1 MRLRPVFA
9 LTALAISALVLSAC
23 GADSPLADGPG
34 PLPDRAGPLT
44 NNQGNE
50 AFNNENYGAALDA
63 YALADQKMPDR
74 PEPEYNSGNAL
85 YRMNS
90 LEEAQTLYQEAL
102 VRADDEEMSRNS
114 VFNIG
119 NVLFTSGQYADAVE
133 AYKEAL
139 RIDSTD
145 LGAKYNLELA
155 LQQLQQQEA
164 ESQPGESDSE
174 QDEQQQ
180 NQGQQQQNDPDE
192 QEDQEDQDQQ
202 GQNSPSEEAQPSEAE
217 DGSSEEPQPSP
228 IEGLTEEQ
236 ARQLLQSVGDNADT
250 LQSRIQQVLVVTG
263 PGPERNW

>member
-1 MRLRPVFA
+1 MRLRPVLA
-9 LTALAISALVLSAC
+9 LTLLVITTLALSAC

-50 AFNNENYGAALDA
+50 AFDAQNYGAALDA
-63 YALADQKMPDR
+63 YALADQKMPER

-85 YRMNS
+85 YRMDS
-90 LEEAQTLYQEAL
+90 LEEAQALYQRAL
-102 VRADDEEMSRNS
+102 VKADDEEMSRNS

-119 NVLFTSGQYADAVE
+119 NVLFISGQYADAVE

-139 RIDSTD
+139 RLDPTD
-145 LGAKYNLELA
+145 LDAKYNLELA

-164 ESQPGESDSE
+164 ESQSEESDSE
-174 QDEQQQ
+174 GDDQQQ
-180 NQGQQQQNDPDE
+180 NEGQQQQNEPGD
-192 QEDQEDQDQQ
+192 QEDQEQQ
-202 GQNSPSEEAQPSEAE
+202 GQDSPSEQPQQGESE
-217 DGSSEEPQPSP
+217 DDFDEEPQPAP

-236 ARQLLQSVGDNADT
+236 ARQLLQSVGENTDT

>member
-1 MRLRPVFA
+1 MRLRTVLT
-9 LTALAISALVLSAC
+9 LTALIMTAIALSAC

-44 NNQGNE
+44 NNRGNE
-50 AFNNENYGAALDA
+50 AFNAEDYGAALDA
-63 YALADQKMPDR
+63 YTLADQRMPER
-74 PEPEYNSGNAL
+74 PEPEYNAGNAL
-85 YRMNS
+85 YRMDR
-90 LEEAQTLYQEAL
+90 LEEAQAQYQGAL
-102 VRADDEEMSRNS
+102 VRADDQQMSRNS

-119 NVLFTSGQYADAVE
+119 NVLFNSGQYADAVE

-139 RIDSTD
+139 RIDPTD
-145 LGAKYNLELA
+145 LDAKYNLELA

-164 ESQPGESDSE
+164 ESQTGEPDSE

-180 NQGQQQQNDPDE
+180 NQGQQQENEPGE
-192 QEDQEDQDQQ
+192 QEDQDQQ
-202 GQNSPSEEAQPSEAE
+202 GQENPSEEPQQSEAE
-217 DGSSEEPQPSP
+217 DDSDDQPQPTP
-228 IEGLTEEQ
+228 TEGLTEEQ